1 MPASGTYHLRLKR
14 ANAMERSAADEDGP
28 MVLGVEITAFDAR
41 FVLGILTVGKFIFGA
56 LGEVTGGGATG
67 RGGPEDCGWLPI
79 VVPGVATGPPGAVDW
94 GDCMAAVMTK
104 ASAAA

>member
-1 MPASGTYHLRLKR
+1 MVRPV
-14 ANAMERSAADEDGP
+14 ADDEGP
-28 MVLGVEITAFDAR
+28 MVLGVETTAFKDR
-41 FVLGILTVGKFIFGA
+41 LVLGTITVGKSIFGA

-67 RGGPEDCGWLPI
+67 RGGPEDCGWLSI

>member
-1 MPASGTYHLRLKR
+1 
-14 ANAMERSAADEDGP
+14 MERPAADEDGP
-28 MVLGVEITAFDAR
+28 MVLGVETTAFEDR
-41 FVLGILTVGKFIFGA
+41 LVLGTITVGKSIFGV
-56 LGEVTGGGATG
+56 LGEVTGGGGGATG

-79 VVPGVATGPPGAVDW
+79 VVPNAASGPPGAVDW